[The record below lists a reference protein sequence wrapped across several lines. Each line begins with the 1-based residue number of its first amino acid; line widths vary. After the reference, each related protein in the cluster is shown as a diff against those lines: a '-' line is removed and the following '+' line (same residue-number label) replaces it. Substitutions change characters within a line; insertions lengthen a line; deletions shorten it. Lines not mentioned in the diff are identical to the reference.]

1 MARWNNVSRREF
13 LGRGVQVTSAALLSS
28 SPLAAAANAKDDVR
42 CGMIG
47 TGGRGGGVLKAIHKS
62 PGVRVT
68 ALCDIHAGRLN
79 QAAAVVEDDKP
90 KLFDDYREL
99 LDCQELDAVFVET
112 PCYLHAEMVIA
123 VLKSGRH
130 CYGEKP
136 MALTVTDLNEITRVS
151 RSARGIYQVG
161 TQLRYASP
169 WKPAL
174 EAIQAGLIGKPV
186 IIRGHR
192 HNSGDMPH
200 DRPWF
205 FDRNLS
211 GDVIVE
217 QAVHE
222 FDLFNA
228 VFQHPARRAAG
239 FGGQAVRFKPPGRN
253 IMDHFTLSLNY
264 GKNQEAGYTHS
275 WIAPKGVPYGGW
287 RFVVYGEK
295 GAVELQDGSIFLKDS
310 DKPQKVDPEPKGDST
325 QLAVDDFFRCIR
337 EGDQP
342 IANAESGRNAALVGL
357 LGRKAIYEQQVV
369 TMEQLVAEG

>member
-1 MARWNNVSRREF
+1 MERTGHYSRRQVI
-13 LGRGVQVTSAALLSS
+13 RTGVSAAATTFIAPSLLR
-28 SPLAAAANAKDDVR
+28 AGQGGGDDIR

-47 TGGRGGGVLKAIHKS
+47 VGGRGTGVLKAVHKS

-68 ALCDIHAGRLN
+68 ALCDIHEGRLN
-79 QAAAVVEDDKP
+79 QAAERVAEDQP
-90 KLFDDYREL
+90 KRFKDYREL
-99 LDCQELDAVFVET
+99 IDFKELDAVFVET
-112 PCYLHAEMVIA
+112 PCYLHTEMVTA

-136 MALTVTDLNEITRVS
+136 MALTVPDLNEIVRV
-151 RSARGIYQVG
+151 ARASGKVHQVG

-174 EAIQAGLIGKPV
+174 EEIAGGTIGKPV
-186 IIRGHR
+186 QIHGRR
-192 HNSGDMPH
+192 LNSGDMPH

-205 FDRNLS
+205 FDWKLS

-228 VFQHPARRAAG
+228 AFGHIPQRAAG
-239 FGGQAVRFKPPGRN
+239 FGGQAVKTEPKGRN
-253 IMDHFTLSLNY
+253 IMDHFSLTLDY
-264 GKNQEAGYTHS
+264 GKNMVAGYNHS
-275 WIAPKGVPYGGW
+275 WIAPPGASGW

-295 GAVELQDGSIFLKDS
+295 GAIELNTGGVFLKADGGKKEQVS
-310 DKPQKVDPEPKGDST
+310 PEPAGDAT

-337 EGDQP
+337 ENDKP
-342 IANAESGRNAALVGL
+342 IADSEAGRNAALVAL
-357 LGRKAIYEQQVV
+357 MGRTAIYEGRMV
-369 TMEQLVAEG
+369 TMKEMQEKA